1 MKKKSLLIFSTSF
14 ALGIVALGTGCG
26 LKNEEKVDTTLE
38 DAVLPSDEIGTKIK
52 LGENASEGSVTTPIT
67 FDATLGYR
75 VINETSGAKSVR
87 VYAALNGYKGLKGAS
102 LTRKVTGSDGTLV
115 KEEKTI
121 QVNYVYSSIKDANLV
136 TWDTPVSTEITTPYY
151 MVYTL
156 KDIPEEHWLDTVNV
170 SFAIDN
176 GSEVR
181 SGEALYNVRGLIG
194 DETEGVEYVQRA
206 DVTDKN
212 EYYARAIN
220 KTITKAVV
228 ASSYYTYDGHV
239 ATFMGEVTALDATSS
254 TGAFEGCSYLTEV
267 VLPDSINFFGNYTFY
282 NASAL
287 KKVRFPKNLTSISKS
302 AWSNAKFKEVQWDA
316 LAFANPNDVTI
327 PFDLDQVIISSEV
340 TSLPKTFMSSSYKVK
355 KVVYD
360 GPLANFNALKTDE
373 NKDNGLFVDGV
384 YATDNTIN
392 ITYHLGEANIAG
404 ETGDYVVKSFPNQA
418 FTPATPSLSGKRFDG
433 WYLDENLTTPFDE
446 SSILTANTDLYP
458 KFSDFGNGISAEKP
472 IALGEENAS
481 FTETL
486 VPGYEGVY
494 FKYTA
499 PIDSTAKWHYLRIN
513 EENSVTNT
521 DLSID
526 VSSLSNQKIFVYKD
540 SVEEENL
547 QKESSTSTLVD
558 KATVQKLYSEDG
570 FKRVWIEPGETYYFY
585 ADAYYSA
592 YYPDRQWYGDLAIE
606 WKTSEADT
614 IATALSFNYGEE
626 VTPSVSYKTAPVAL
640 YKYVATS
647 SKKAAIFLN
656 TYKKYYASIVCYD
669 ATDNNNIS
677 KVVEARPNVSVDNGT
692 STSVIDLIEGH
703 TYVFQI
709 SINDQTTEAKY
720 FSFKLDDVP
729 AGASLSDPIAYSIG
743 DTIQSADLGLNSVY
757 YSFTLTE
764 AKNVCFSLTG
774 GSTYYAKKAQILST
788 TGEAVSEEVIEEGE
802 EDTSGWG
809 GDTYYGTLLTLSKK
823 LEAGTY
829 ILKVSMNSSYQTPSG
844 IDISSKYLE
853 VGDSF
858 DDPLEATV
866 VSNSAT
872 LVATTDGKFYS
883 FVAANEGYMQFD
895 VTAPDGVK
903 VALLDSNG
911 NATATASN
919 GGSLVTKV
927 SAGQTVVLKAF
938 GGSGDVT
945 LSLSYPSEMRDGKSR
960 DTAYVLDF
968 SASDEIDITDK
979 TGNSSINSVFFE
991 FTVSTTG
998 TYRFYSNSESLDS
1011 KVNAIYEGEI
1021 VSKIDN
1027 SSNDD
1032 DQNKH
1037 AGFTNYRYDF
1047 YVEVQLEAGK
1057 TYYADIKLPSNSADN
1072 PKTLKLGL
1080 SMIKQGETLANPIE
1094 KAWNENTL
1102 SILSNSKSMFYS
1114 FVADE
1119 SETFDLTVSSSTEG
1133 VTPTLTLYKDGNAV
1147 KSVGSGYRFTLEKD
1161 ATYVLNVITSET
1173 CDVTITRTVHTG
1185 IFSSSDLL
1193 GTYNGCGNGSSYY
1206 KANIIADG
1214 VYWESS
1220 TVLGEPSSA
1229 LSTTATGL
1237 TKFVATASG
1246 EKTFYCNGTDMWV
1259 FNSSYVYFLS
1269 KRQSTYTSDAIAG
1282 EMAKTASASNEA
1294 GTIIQSI
1301 KIDDGSRIYG
1311 MSKDGEVYLGIT
1323 VEFTSG
1329 EDIKGNDVAFA
1340 VKDSSGNTIGTY
1352 TGVGGTLTEVTGPN
1366 A

>member
-26 LKNEEKVDTTLE
+26 LKNEEKVDTTL
-38 DAVLPSDEIGTKIK
+38 DDVVLPSDEIGTKIR
-52 LGENASEGSVTTPIT
+52 LGENNSEGSVTTPIT

-115 KEEKTI
+115 KEEKTM

-181 SGEALYNVRGLIG
+181 SGEAIYNVRGLIG
-194 DETEGVEYVQRA
+194 DETEGVEYAQRT

-228 ASSYYTYDGHV
+228 ASSCYTYEGHV
-239 ATFMGEVTALDATSS
+239 ATFMGEVTALDATSN
-254 TGAFEGCSYLTEV
+254 TGAFEGCSSLTEV

-327 PFDLDQVIISSEV
+327 PFDLDQVTISSEV
-340 TSLPKTFMSSSYKVK
+340 TSLPKTFMSSSYKIK

-418 FTPATPSLSGKRFDG
+418 FTPATPSLSGKKFDG

-446 SSILTANTDLYP
+446 TSILTANTDLYP

-472 IALGEENAS
+472 IVLGEENAS
-481 FTETL
+481 FSETL

-499 PIDSTAKWHYLRIN
+499 PLDSTAKWHYLRIN
-513 EENSVTNT
+513 EENSVTNA
-521 DLSID
+521 DLSIG
-526 VSSLSNQKIFVYKD
+526 VSSLGNQKIFVYKD
-540 SVEEENL
+540 SVSEENL
-547 QKESSTSTLVD
+547 QKDSSSSYLTD
-558 KATVQKLYSEDG
+558 KSNVQKLYSDDG

-585 ADAYYSA
+585 ADAYYSS
-592 YYPDRQWYGDLAIE
+592 YSKDNQWYGDLAIE
-606 WKTSEADT
+606 WKTNEADT
-614 IATALSFNYGEE
+614 IATALSLNYGEE
-626 VTPSVSYKTAPVAL
+626 VTPSVSYKAAPVAL

-647 SKKAAIFLN
+647 SKQVAIFLN
-656 TYKKYYASIVCYD
+656 SYKQYYVNIVCYD
-669 ATDNNNIS
+669 ATDGNNIT
-677 KVVEARPNVSVDNGT
+677 KVVEARSKYDTSANVAT
-692 STSVIDLIEGH
+692 STTVMNLVEGH
-703 TYVFQI
+703 TYVFQA
-709 SINDQTTEAKY
+709 SINDKTTDVKY

-729 AGASLSDPIAYSIG
+729 AGASISNAIAYSIG
-743 DTIQSADLGLNSVY
+743 ETIKSTDLGLNYVY
-757 YSFTLTE
+757 YSFSLSEEKT
-764 AKNVCFSLTG
+764 VCFNLNG
-774 GSTYYAKKAQILST
+774 GSRYYAKKAQILST
-788 TGEAVSEEVIEEGE
+788 TGEAISEEVKEVGVEEG
-802 EDTSGWG
+802 SGYWAE
-809 GDTYYGTLLTLSKK
+809 TYFGNLLSLSKK

-829 ILKVSMNSSYQTPSG
+829 ILKVSMDSSTQAPSD

-853 VGDSF
+853 AGDSF
-858 DDPLEATV
+858 DDPLVATV

-872 LVATTDGKFYS
+872 LVATSDGKFYS

-911 NATATASN
+911 NAIATASN
-919 GGSLVTKV
+919 GGSLVTEV
-927 SAGQTVVLKAF
+927 TASQTVVLKAF
-938 GGSGDVT
+938 GASGDAT
-945 LSLSYPSEMRDGKSR
+945 ISISYPSEIQDGKSR
-960 DTAYVLDF
+960 DTAYALDF
-968 SASDEIDITDK
+968 SASEEIDITDK
-979 TGNSSINSVFFE
+979 TGTSSIDSVFFK

-1011 KVNAIYEGEI
+1011 KVNGVYEGEI
-1021 VSKIDN
+1021 ASKLSN
-1027 SSNDD
+1027 SYNDD

-1057 TYYADIKLPSNSADN
+1057 TYYADVKLPANGDA
-1072 PKTLKLGL
+1072 KALKLGL
-1080 SMIKQGETLANPIE
+1080 SMLKQGEVLTNPVE
-1094 KAWNENTL
+1094 KAWDENTL
-1102 SILSNSKSMFYS
+1102 TILSNSKSMFYS

-1119 SETFDLTVSSSTEG
+1119 SQTYDLTASSSIEG
-1133 VTPTLTLYKDGNAV
+1133 VTPTLTLYKDGTAV
-1147 KSVGSGYRFTLEKD
+1147 KSTGSGYRFTFEKD
-1161 ATYVLNVITSET
+1161 ATYVLNVITSQA
-1173 CDVTITRTVHTG
+1173 CDVTITRTIHNGPFTG
-1185 IFSSSDLL
+1185 SDVL
-1193 GTYNGCGNGSSYY
+1193 GQYNGCGNGSSYY
-1206 KANIIADG
+1206 KANIVADG

-1229 LSTTATGL
+1229 LTTTATGL

-1246 EKTFYCNGTDMWV
+1246 EKTFYCNGTDMWA

-1269 KRQSTYTSDAIAG
+1269 KRQSTYTADAVAG
-1282 EMAKTASASNEA
+1282 EMAKTASATNET

-1301 KIDDGSRIYG
+1301 KIDDGTRIYG

-1323 VEFTSG
+1323 VEFTNG
-1329 EDIKGNDVAFA
+1329 EDIKNDAAFT